1 MEDVVGKDVVVVV
14 FDPDMLEELVRNGRW
29 GLDNE
34 DDDLMLESEDV
45 ESG

>member
-14 FDPDMLEELVRNGRW
+14 FEDDMLEELVRNGRW

-34 DDDLMLESEDV
+34 DDDLILQRDEV